1 MDEQLF
7 PTLVKPER
15 GPLMRGPAWIILG
28 LICLAVAVGVAK
40 RHDVVPMVR
49 EHLARGG
56 VESHR
61 ELILE
66 VAQESGL
73 EPELLA
79 GVMQAES
86 SGRVDALS
94 SAGAMGLFQLV
105 LPTAVERAELLG
117 LPKPT
122 REDLLSN
129 AELNARLGAHYLGY
143 LIERMGSVE
152 AALVAY
158 NTGPT
163 RLSRWIREF
172 GSYAAWRAEREAA
185 GNSDLLAY
193 AEKVLRYAER
203 YRESGL
209 FDAPTDSAAAP
220 GERADQA
227 DGNLATGSATD
238 SASGDPVRGVA
249 TPKPLSSR

>member
-1 MDEQLF
+1 MDERLF
-7 PTLVKPER
+7 TTEIKPER
-15 GPLMRGPAWIILG
+15 GPLMRGPAWIVLG

-40 RHDVVPMVR
+40 RHEVVPMVR

-105 LPTAVERAELLG
+105 LPTAVERAEILG
-117 LPKPT
+117 LPEPT
-122 REDLLSN
+122 REDLLTD

-193 AEKVLRYAER
+193 ATKVLRYADR
-203 YRESGL
+203 YRKSGL
-209 FDAPTDSAAAP
+209 FETPLGSAAAP
-220 GERADQA
+220 GGRINPAAE
-227 DGNLATGSATD
+227 NSAVD
-238 SASGDPVRGVA
+238 KPVRGLA